1 MAEDNQDMEM
11 EDILS
16 SIKNIL
22 EEDEQ
27 KQSPALV
34 LEPEPDVLD
43 DVLSASSE
51 VDDILELSPEMRIKE
66 PETTFEDKNEIT
78 AAEVDPIAAIADEP
92 SVDPFDLPA
101 PATDNSGISIG
112 VEDFESDSVFE
123 NSYQSIDDE
132 ISAEPLPEIDSLPE
146 VETIAESELEVDNLP
161 EVETIALPEI
171 AEQTEPTDFIEA
183 AIDEAPLAEET
194 DLLAAEVPAEN
205 EPTEVEPIN
214 ETIAMEAVAEPM
226 HEADTVDEAEPA
238 SYGTEPVYE
247 PINLE
252 AENSLSSEEPEA
264 PKSDD
269 DVADVSA
276 NIISNF
282 AKMFSREEVSVEAEK
297 PAPVIT
303 AAGNMGK
310 TLEEFVLEAVIKA
323 IGQEI
328 SRQWNDGADFKA
340 LAEAEINRQTKEWLN
355 DNLPSLVEKVVKQ
368 EIERVIAKVGS

>member
-34 LEPEPDVLD
+34 LDPEPDVLD

-66 PETTFEDKNEIT
+66 PETTFEDKNELI

-92 SVDPFDLPA
+92 TVDPFDLPA
-101 PATDNSGISIG
+101 PATDNPGISIG

-132 ISAEPLPEIDSLPE
+132 ISAEPLPE
-146 VETIAESELEVDNLP
+146 TDNLP

-171 AEQTEPTDFIEA
+171 AEQTEPSDFIEPEM
-183 AIDEAPLAEET
+183 DQAPLAEET
-194 DLLAAEVPAEN
+194 DLLVAEIPAEN
-205 EPTEVEPIN
+205 EPAEVEPIN
-214 ETIAMEAVAEPM
+214 ETIAMEAVAEPE
-226 HEADTVDEAEPA
+226 HEVDSVDEAEPA
-238 SYGTEPVYE
+238 SYDPEPVFEPETVYE

-264 PKSDD
+264 PKSDN

-282 AKMFSREEVSVEAEK
+282 AKMFSREEASVEAEK

-310 TLEEFVLEAVIKA
+310 TLEEFVLEAVIQA